1 MWSFRRPNM
10 EMKRLDSTGQE
21 ECWTDDRFVCFNFQ
35 FWVFNFSDDRDD
47 GQFKVISCRN
57 FNEDGEEEDVF
68 AEIKWKTFRT
78 IFL

>member
-21 ECWTDDRFVCFNFQ
+21 ECWTDDRFVKKFQ
-35 FWVFNFSDDRDD
+35 FWVFNFSDDRED

>member
-1 MWSFRRPNM
+1 M

-21 ECWTDDRFVCFNFQ
+21 ECWTDDRFVKKMSTSNFE
-35 FWVFNFSDDRDD
+35 FFDFSDDRDD

-68 AEIKWKTFRT
+68 AEIK
-78 IFL
+78 